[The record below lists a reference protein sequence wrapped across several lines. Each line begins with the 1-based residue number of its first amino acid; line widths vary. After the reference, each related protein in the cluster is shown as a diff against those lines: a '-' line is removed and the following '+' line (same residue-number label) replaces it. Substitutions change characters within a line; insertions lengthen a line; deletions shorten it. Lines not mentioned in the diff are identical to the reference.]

1 MIRVLTTVKSVWLL
15 SRSTEE
21 ISICET
27 FCDEQLA
34 REAPPTPSMPRPRGR
49 EMRETS
55 EILKWR
61 RIKIFCWC
69 SRRIS

>member
-1 MIRVLTTVKSVWLL
+1 MKRVLTTMKSAWLL

-27 FCDEQLA
+27 FSAEQLA

-55 EILKWR
+55 EILKR
-61 RIKIFCWC
+61 RRVTFFC
-69 SRRIS
+69 